1 MKENILQK
9 KLIILASDL
18 GHRLFRCQTAQG
30 WVGESARFTVPQKV
44 NVYPGDVLIRKAR
57 PLHAGLVDGGS
68 DLIGWHGNTGR
79 FIALE
84 TKTIDGKT
92 AKERIISQQ
101 NFIDAVNKSGG
112 IAGIVRD
119 EESAFDLLSS

>member
-1 MKENILQK
+1 MKESILQK
-9 KLIILASDL
+9 KLIIMASQL

-30 WVGESARFTVPQKV
+30 WVGESVRFSKDQKV
-44 NVYPGDVLIRKAR
+44 FVHCGDVLIRKAR

-68 DLIGWHGNTGR
+68 DLIGWHGKTGQ

-84 TKTIDGKT
+84 TKTTDGKT
-92 AKERIISQQ
+92 AKERIVTQQ

-112 IAGIVRD
+112 IAGIVRT
-119 EESAFDLLSS
+119 EEEGFELFNS